1 MSLYLVGGKPINGDL
16 AVFVAIT
23 IKQKREK
30 GGGGGFLLG
39 IYLFADTGRELIN
52 GGVYNRISRCIS
64 VAIIILHFS

>member
-30 GGGGGFLLG
+30 GGGG
-39 IYLFADTGRELIN
+39 LFIGNLFVRRHWTGAYKRRGL
-52 GGVYNRISRCIS
+52 
-64 VAIIILHFS
+64 